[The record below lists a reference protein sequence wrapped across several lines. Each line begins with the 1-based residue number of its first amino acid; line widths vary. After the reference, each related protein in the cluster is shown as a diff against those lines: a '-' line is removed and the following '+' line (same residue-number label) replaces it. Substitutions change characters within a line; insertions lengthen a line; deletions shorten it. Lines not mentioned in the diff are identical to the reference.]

1 MSQIPETLAKI
12 LSLLN
17 LASSL
22 DPIKTQSGSYRVSL
36 LTVSLTHTQLIFRF
50 LTFPFPLQLPSLSFS
65 FVLRSVSQ

>member
-50 LTFPFPLQLPSLSFS
+50 LTFVMVLPSATAFHFLMN
-65 FVLRSVSQ
+65 